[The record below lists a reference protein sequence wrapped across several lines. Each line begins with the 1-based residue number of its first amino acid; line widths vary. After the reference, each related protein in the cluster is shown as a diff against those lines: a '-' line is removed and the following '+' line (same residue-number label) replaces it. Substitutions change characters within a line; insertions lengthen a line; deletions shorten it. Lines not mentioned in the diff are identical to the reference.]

1 MPVQPLLAATTVTLV
16 VLAPE
21 SYYRDYDLTVVGSAL
36 NNSLIQFGERKR
48 VNLGFEFSQLGA
60 GHEAGFP
67 ERTRSAVN
75 NRRPVWV
82 TAET

>member
-36 NNSLIQFGERKR
+36 NNSLIEFGERKR

-60 GHEAGFP
+60 GHEAGSP
-67 ERTRSAVN
+67 ERIRSAVN